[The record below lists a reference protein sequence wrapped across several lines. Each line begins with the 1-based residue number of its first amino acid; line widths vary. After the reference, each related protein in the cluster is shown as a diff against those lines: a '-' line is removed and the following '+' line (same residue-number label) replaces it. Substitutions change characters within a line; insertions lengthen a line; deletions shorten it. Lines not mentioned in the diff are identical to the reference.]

1 MLKGHLDDN
10 KSNENQNSMARY
22 CLWTEFGLTI
32 DLPNISIAGIIYKQ
46 ELSQTKGLNLGIASE
61 SPIFNEKNDLG
72 KFR

>member
-32 DLPNISIAGIIYKQ
+32 DLSNISIAGIIYKQ
-46 ELSQTKGLNLGIASE
+46 ELSQTKGLNFGNCFWKSD
-61 SPIFNEKNDLG
+61 F
-72 KFR
+72 

>member
-1 MLKGHLDDN
+1 MLKGHLVDN

-46 ELSQTKGLNLGIASE
+46 ELSQTKGLNFG
-61 SPIFNEKNDLG
+61 
-72 KFR
+72 